1 RSLVKLGMIW
11 GFLKYHHPLVVSGQI
26 NWDAALFRMLP
37 VWLSLKNDTETNAFL
52 AHWVDSLG
60 YRFPPEKAP
69 ERYHIKMLP
78 EYGYLFEKDFLPS
91 SLIKKLERIKNSHRE
106 RKSYYA
112 TVDGH
117 VTLTHENPYN
127 NTDYPDA

>member
-1 RSLVKLGMIW
+1 NIMLPAEADTSYRYSSRINHIPTDSFSVRSLVKLGMIW

-91 SLIKKLERIKNSHRE
+91 SLIKKLERIK
-106 RKSYYA
+106 
-112 TVDGH
+112 
-117 VTLTHENPYN
+117 
-127 NTDYPDA
+127 